1 MRDEDLIAFCDRM
14 KKENEAGISTR
25 AFPLENPKAHAWLT
39 FARACAQRHMQS

>member
-1 MRDEDLIAFCDRM
+1 MRDEDLIAICDRM

-25 AFPLENPKAHAWLT
+25 AFPLENLKAHAWLT